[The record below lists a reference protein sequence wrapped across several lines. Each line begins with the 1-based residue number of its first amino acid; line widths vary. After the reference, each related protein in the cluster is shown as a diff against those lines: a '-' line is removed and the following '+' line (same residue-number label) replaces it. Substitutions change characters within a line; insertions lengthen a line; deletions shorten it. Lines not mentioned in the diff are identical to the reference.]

1 MAALFEK
8 ETLAMNIQFQPHPT
22 VGNGGP
28 RFEIVARLVVQGGG
42 ALGSDQAG
50 GNVALA
56 EVTGLSIGA
65 INSAVIAGNERVA
78 KRRCKHR
85 QGHSKHH
92 VKDYPYSQLCV
103 GKQWRAHYF
112 DARLTWR
119 EPAAL
124 RRPHDQE
131 DVSTFD
137 FAVAGRQ

>member
-22 VGNGGP
+22 VANGGP
-28 RFEIVARLVVQGGG
+28 RFEIVARLVLQGGG
-42 ALGSDQAG
+42 VLGSDQAG
-50 GNVALA
+50 GIALA
-56 EVTGLSIGA
+56 EVPGLSIGA

-78 KRRCKHR
+78 KRRRKHCQR
-85 QGHSKHH
+85 RSAHH
-92 VKDYPYSQLCV
+92 VKDYHYSQLCV

-112 DARLTWR
+112 DARLISR

-124 RRPHDQE
+124 RRPHEE